1 MIVSRLV
8 SRNILPPRSLMLCDH
23 VLERVSSYKYLGVTL
38 SNTLGWSTHIHDIST
53 EAKRVLGFIYRQYS
67 AHLSQSSLQKLYL
80 SLVRPHLEYASQV
93 WNPHLQRDI
102 LKLEGVQ
109 KFALKNLSQAVA
121 PTLQA
126 ISLCVFPT

>member
-1 MIVSRLV
+1 MFLREF
-8 SRNILPPRSLMLCDH
+8 LPI
-23 VLERVSSYKYLGVTL
+23 
-38 SNTLGWSTHIHDIST
+38 NTWELHCQTHWDGHIHDIST

-109 KFALKNLSQAVA
+109 KFALKICLKQWHLLTSY
-121 PTLQA
+121 
-126 ISLCVFPT
+126 ISLCVPYVTCKLGGIF

>member
-1 MIVSRLV
+1 
-8 SRNILPPRSLMLCDH
+8 MLCDH

-109 KFALKNLSQAVA
+109 KFALKICLKQWHLLTSY
-121 PTLQA
+121 
-126 ISLCVFPT
+126 ISLCVPYVTCKLGGIF

>member
-1 MIVSRLV
+1 MIISGLV

-38 SNTLGWSTHIHDIST
+38 SNTLGSSTHIHDIST
-53 EAKRVLGFIYRQYS
+53 EAKRVLSFIYRQYS

-102 LKLEGVQ
+102 LKLEYLSWKGCR
-109 KFALKNLSQAVA
+109 NLHLNSVSSSG
-121 PTLQA
+121 T
-126 ISLCVFPT
+126 